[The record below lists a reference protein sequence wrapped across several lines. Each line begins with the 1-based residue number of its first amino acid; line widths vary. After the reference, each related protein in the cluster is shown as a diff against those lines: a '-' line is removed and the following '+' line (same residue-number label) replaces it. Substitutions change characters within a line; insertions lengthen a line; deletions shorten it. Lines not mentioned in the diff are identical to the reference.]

1 MKALVFALALA
12 PGFVQA
18 DFPANQYICHAVSAY
33 AGPGLV
39 WIQSDTLEEAQSV
52 AADAEIVTLDLT
64 YSKSTDVVQCVLSSE
79 SLSDLAMETFRQR
92 VPR

>member
-1 MKALVFALALA
+1 MKALLLSLTIAPLFA
-12 PGFVQA
+12 QA
-18 DFPANQYICHAVSAY
+18 NFPANQYICHAISAY

-39 WIQSDTLEEAQSV
+39 WIQSDTLEEAQAV

-64 YSKSTDVVQCVLSSE
+64 YSKATEVLQCVLSSE
-79 SLSDLAMETFRQR
+79 PLSDLAMETFRKR